1 VRFSVNVIV
10 SYSMTNE
17 AQSTMNSTVRPA
29 EDVKGILKAELKR
42 RGLTYADL
50 VHRLAQTGVVETEA
64 NLRNKISRGSFTAVF
79 FLQCLMA
86 IGCDY
91 VQIRTPRSRPAE

>member
-1 VRFSVNVIV
+1 
-10 SYSMTNE
+10 MTKAALTTTPE
-17 AQSTMNSTVRPA
+17 RSTSGDRPA
-29 EDVKGILKAELKR
+29 QDVKGILKAELKR

-50 VHRLAQTGVVETEA
+50 VECLAKQGIAETEA

-86 IGCDY
+86 IGCEY
-91 VQIRTPRSRPAE
+91 VQLKMPRLDSEN